1 MPLDGNPAKY
11 EQRIATKD
19 EFWSATPR
27 ERLAMLAYA
36 LRHMPE
42 THWWDYGSP
51 RTAQNAPR
59 DWCGSA
65 GCAIGLTDAL
75 WRYEYNGAEKAFA
88 LHEPTGREIKPIFFE
103 ANHLYGVP
111 MSQVTPHMVADAIDR
126 YLTTG
131 RVEP

>member
-11 EQRIATKD
+11 ERRIATKD

-36 LRHMPE
+36 LRAPMPDGLEFRWHFPRPMPE
-42 THWWDYGSP
+42 CGTVGCSLGLAKYLWGVDTDFAAETFHMTDGQVSQLFFTHSMMS
-51 RTAQNAPR
+51 RR
-59 DWCGSA
+59 S
-65 GCAIGLTDAL
+65 
-75 WRYEYNGAEKAFA
+75 K
-88 LHEPTGREIKPIFFE
+88 HHGRGPL
-103 ANHLYGVP
+103 AAAD
-111 MSQVTPHMVADAIDR
+111 MADAIDR